1 MPGEARLTRQARLLK
16 PRDFRRVFERA
27 QRSSDALFTVL
38 ARASGLS
45 GARLGLAISRKAAR
59 RAVDRNRIKRQA
71 RESFRRRRLELDGID
86 FVVMAKG
93 GAVSVSNLELRKS
106 LERHWRRLTSRCE
119 SS

>member
-1 MPGEARLTRQARLLK
+1 MPGEARLTRQARLLN
-16 PRDFRRVFERA
+16 PREFRRVFEQA

-45 GARLGLAISRKAAR
+45 EARLGLAISRKAAR

-71 RESFRRRRLELDGID
+71 RESFRHRQPELVGLD

-93 GAVSVSNLELRKS
+93 GAVSVSNRELRKS
-106 LERHWRRLTSRCE
+106 LERHWRRLTTRCAR
-119 SS
+119 S